1 MLPVPTQGPA
11 GGNPHKA
18 DLGVI
23 ADGVFCTGAAENL
36 SLQTDKS
43 KGRRRPE

>member
-11 GGNPHKA
+11 GGNPHRT

-23 ADGVFCTGAAENL
+23 ADGVFCTGGGEEPIATNRQKQGKT
-36 SLQTDKS
+36 ST
-43 KGRRRPE
+43 G